1 MFLKTWFC
9 YYHLNVRNLLLILG
23 WKSIYLKM
31 WMIRRYGKN
40 HDLEMKVSF
49 YLSTLSLQFRNFY
62 MEF

>member
-1 MFLKTWFC
+1 
-9 YYHLNVRNLLLILG
+9 
-23 WKSIYLKM
+23 
-31 WMIRRYGKN
+31 MIRRYGKN